1 LPASARRSQD
11 LNTTTI
17 TVGSVTYAIKV
28 KKLLERAGIR
38 SNLIKVDASRSS
50 KGCTYGIKI
59 NTAFFYDAVSIMKNH
74 GINYSV
80 YSDYDLS

>member
-1 LPASARRSQD
+1 MD
-11 LNTTTI
+11 TTTI

-80 YSDYDLS
+80 YSDYDLSR